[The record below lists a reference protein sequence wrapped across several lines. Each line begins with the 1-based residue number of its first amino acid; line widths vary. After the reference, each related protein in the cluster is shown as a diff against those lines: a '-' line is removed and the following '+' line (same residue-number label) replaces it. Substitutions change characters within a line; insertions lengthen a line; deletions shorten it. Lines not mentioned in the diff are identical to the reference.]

1 MRVALINLEGVLAD
15 TRSSKLPECQALPEG
30 KLLFASLKNHYSIVP
45 YTKFD
50 KDTATYWL
58 DREGFVERV
67 RLFPNTEQLDGV
79 VDNLRRTGADVQ
91 LLISSDPAHVLEAF
105 LTGTPALLAVHPAYA
120 RGEWLPENDPK
131 PEEWGD
137 LVQTIE
143 KRRLDL
149 ASDQRLVE
157 KDVL

>member
-1 MRVALINLEGVLAD
+1 MRVVLINIEGVLAD
-15 TRSSKLPECQALPEG
+15 TRSAKLPECQALPEG

-50 KDTATYWL
+50 KETSSYWL
-58 DREGFVERV
+58 DREGFVDRI
-67 RLFPNTEQLDGV
+67 RLFCKEELSDV
-79 VDNLRRTGADVQ
+79 VDTMRRTGADVQ
-91 LLISSDPAHVLEAF
+91 LLISSDADHVLEAF

-137 LVQTIE
+137 LVKTIE
-143 KRRLDL
+143 SKRLEL